1 MAWPTC
7 TITRRSF
14 TTALLAA
21 VAGVALA
28 PGFAFAQAEPLR
40 VGHFGSL
47 TGSEATFGKSTS
59 LGIRMAIAEVNAAG
73 GIGGRM
79 VELKEYDDKGEAR
92 EAGVVVTRMVANDKV
107 VAVLGEVASSLSLA
121 GAPVCQQYNVP
132 MITPSSTNP
141 KVTLVGDFIF
151 RTCFIDP
158 FQGMVG
164 AKFAIEEKKAKRA
177 AVLVEQSSAYSVG
190 LGEEF
195 AKAFKSMGG
204 TVTTTQSYNKGDQ
217 DFTTRLSAIRA
228 TSPDVIYVP
237 GYYTDIANIAVQAR
251 KLGIDQPL
259 MGGDGWDSEELVKNA
274 GKAVEGCYFSNHSA
288 PDDPSPQIQNFI
300 KKFEDENGGT
310 PDSLAA
316 CGYDAAKLLFAAMAK
331 DPSATGAKLRD
342 AIASTKDFQGV
353 TGTINFNAT
362 RDAVKPAVILT
373 IKDGKQAFVTRVNP

>member
-1 MAWPTC
+1 MPWRTLS
-7 TITRRSF
+7 ITRRSF
-14 TTALLAA
+14 TTTLLA
-21 VAGVALA
+21 VASVCLA
-28 PGFAFAQAEPLR
+28 PGLVRAQASEPIL

-59 LGIRMAIAEVNAAG
+59 AGIRLAIAEVNAAG
-73 GIGGRM
+73 GIGGRK

-92 EAGVVVTRMVANDKV
+92 EVGVVVTRMITNDHV

-121 GAPVCQQYNVP
+121 AAPVAQQKQVP
-132 MITPSSTNP
+132 MISPSSTNP
-141 KVTLVGDFIF
+141 KVTLVGDYIF

-164 AKFAIEEKKAKRA
+164 AKFAFEEKKAKRA
-177 AVLVEQSSAYSVG
+177 AILVEQSSAYSVG

-195 AKAFKSMGG
+195 KKAFEKFGG

-274 GKAVEGCYFSNHSA
+274 GKSVEGCFFSNHSA
-288 PDDPSPQIQNFI
+288 PDDPSPQIQGFI
-300 KKFEDENGGT
+300 KKFEDENGAT

-316 CGYDAAKLLFAAMAK
+316 CGYDAAKLLFAALEK
-331 DPSATGAKLRD
+331 DPSATGPKLRD
-342 AIASTKDFQGV
+342 AIAATKDFAGV
-353 TGTINFNAT
+353 TGTINFNAN

-373 IKDGKQAFVTRVNP
+373 IKDGKQTFVTRVNP

>member
-1 MAWPTC
+1 MRTL
-7 TITRRSF
+7 TIT
-14 TTALLAA
+14 LLAT
-21 VAGVALA
+21 VAATLSVGVGSAA
-28 PGFAFAQAEPLR
+28 AQSIK

-59 LGIRMAIAEVNAAG
+59 AGIRLAIAEVNAAG
-73 GIGGRM
+73 GIGGHK
-79 VELKEYDDKGEAR
+79 VELVEYDDKGEAR

-164 AKFAIEEKKAKRA
+164 AKFAVEEKKAKKA

-195 AKAFKSMGG
+195 KKAFEKMGG
-204 TVTTTQSYNKGDQ
+204 NVTTTQSYNKGDQ
-217 DFTTRLSAIRA
+217 DFTARLTAIRA

-251 KLGIDQPL
+251 KLGMEQPL

-288 PDDPSPQIQNFI
+288 PDDPSPQIQGFI
-300 KKFEDENGGT
+300 KKFEDENGAT

-316 CGYDAAKLLFAAMAK
+316 CGYDAAKLLFAALAA
-331 DPSATGAKLRD
+331 DPTATGPKLRD
-342 AIASTKDFQGV
+342 AIAATKDFNGV

-362 RDAVKPAVILT
+362 RDAVKPAVVLT
-373 IKDGKQAFVTRVNP
+373 IKDGKQTFVTRVNP